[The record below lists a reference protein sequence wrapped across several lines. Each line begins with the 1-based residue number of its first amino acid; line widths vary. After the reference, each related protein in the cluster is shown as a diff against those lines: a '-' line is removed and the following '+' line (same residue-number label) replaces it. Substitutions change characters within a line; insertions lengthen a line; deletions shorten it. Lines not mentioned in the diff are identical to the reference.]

1 MTLASAFKT
10 AEGEAEYLAAYDK
23 AMSLW
28 PVPYD
33 ELQIP
38 SRFGMTHIVVC
49 GPEDGL
55 PLVLL
60 HGFMATL
67 TMWAPNVA
75 DLSEVYR
82 VYAIDTM
89 GQPGKSVPGEPIGD
103 PSDLVGW
110 LTATL
115 DGLQLDRVSLA
126 AMSFGA
132 WIALN
137 LAMTAPERVRKLV
150 LLSPAASLQPLVKQF
165 GLRGMLAGIFPTRRM
180 ASSLMGWMGFKKTT
194 DDSVSEH
201 LIDLMWL
208 GMKHFR
214 MPPEARSL
222 IPEAFSDDELRSLNM
237 PVLLLMGQHE
247 VIYDPAKA
255 LARAR
260 RLIPNLEGDL
270 VPDCSHDMIINQAQI
285 VNQRMLDFLK
295 NT

>member
-1 MTLASAFKT
+1 M
-10 AEGEAEYLAAYDK
+10 AAYDD

-28 PVPYD
+28 PVPHD
-33 ELQIP
+33 ELEIP
-38 SRFGMTHIVVC
+38 SRFGLTHVVVS
-49 GPEDGL
+49 GPEDRP

-60 HGFMATL
+60 HGFMVTL
-67 TMWAPNVA
+67 TMWSPNVA
-75 DLSEVYR
+75 DLSDVYR

-89 GQPGKSVPGEPIGD
+89 GQPSKSVPAEPIGC
-103 PSDLVGW
+103 PKDLVEW

-115 DGLQLDRVSLA
+115 DGLGLDRVSMA
-126 AMSFGA
+126 GVSFGA

-137 LAMTAPERVRKLV
+137 YALNEPHRVERLA

-165 GLRGMLAGIFPTRRM
+165 GLRGMLVGIFPTRRT
-180 ASSLMGWMGFKKTT
+180 AASLMGWMGFKETAEAGLNT
-194 DDSVSEH
+194 R

-247 VIYDPAKA
+247 VFYDSGKA
-255 LARAR
+255 LTRAR
-260 RLIPNLEGDL
+260 RLVPDLDGD
-270 VPDCSHDMIINQAQI
+270 VIPDCSHDMTVSQADI
-285 VNQRMLDFLK
+285 VNQRMLDFLER
-295 NT
+295 T